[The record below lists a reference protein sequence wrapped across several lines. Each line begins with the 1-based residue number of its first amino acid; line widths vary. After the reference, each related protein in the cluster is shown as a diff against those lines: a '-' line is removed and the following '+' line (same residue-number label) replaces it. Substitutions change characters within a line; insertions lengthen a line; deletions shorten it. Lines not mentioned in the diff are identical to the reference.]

1 MALDLGPCQ
10 VLLGTAGAEA
20 DIGKTQGGVRVA
32 FSEDIVDLMSDQYGS
47 QPEDQ
52 MITGHTATVVT
63 ALADYSVDNL
73 AIALNQDM
81 LEYAPSEKGFKGSSL
96 VGTKLST
103 KGQSLL
109 LKKYVDGA
117 VSSNENDWVR
127 FPVAAPT
134 GAFELTFD
142 GATQRVIEITFQA
155 FPDGNDVLYFIGDE
169 NAAESGS

>member
-10 VLLGTAGAEA
+10 VLFGTAGSEV

-32 FSEDIVDLMSDQYGS
+32 FSEDVVDLMSDQYGS

-52 MITGHTATVVT
+52 AITGHTATIIT

-73 AIALNQDM
+73 AIALNQTA
-81 LEYAPSEKGFKGSSL
+81 LQIGSKEGFKGSSL
-96 VGTKLST
+96 VGTMLST

-109 LKKYVDGA
+109 LKKYVAGI
-117 VSSNENDWVR
+117 VSTNENNWIR

-142 GATQRVIEITFQA
+142 GATQRVIEVTFQA
-155 FPDGNDVLYFIGDE
+155 FPDANEILYFIGDE
-169 NAAESGS
+169 DAAESGS

>member
-10 VLLGTAGAEA
+10 VLFGTAAAEV

-32 FSEDIVDLMSDQYGS
+32 FSEDVVDLMSDQYGS

-52 MITGHTATVVT
+52 SITGHTATIVT
-63 ALADYSVDNL
+63 ALADYSVANL
-73 AIALNQDM
+73 AIALNQDE
-81 LEYAPSEKGFKGSSL
+81 LQLGSKKGFKGSSL

-109 LKKYVDGA
+109 LKKYVDGI
-117 VSSNENDWVR
+117 VSTDENDWIR

-155 FPDGNDVLYFIGDE
+155 FPDANSILYFVGDE
-169 NAAESGS
+169 DAAESGS

>member
-10 VLLGTAGAEA
+10 VLFGTAAAEV

-32 FSEDIVDLMSDQYGS
+32 FSEDVVDLMSDQYGS

-52 MITGHTATVVT
+52 SITGHTATIVT
-63 ALADYSVDNL
+63 ALADYSVANL
-73 AIALNQDM
+73 AIALNQTE
-81 LEYAPSEKGFKGSSL
+81 LQLGAKKGFKGSSL

-109 LKKYVDGA
+109 LKKYVDGV
-117 VSSNENDWVR
+117 VSTDENNWLR

-134 GAFELTFD
+134 GAFEVTFD
-142 GATQRVIEITFQA
+142 GATQRVIEVTFQA
-155 FPDGNDVLYFIGDE
+155 FPDDDSILYFVGDE
-169 NAAESGS
+169 EAADSGS

>member
-1 MALDLGPCQ
+1 MSLDLGPCQ
-10 VLLGTAGAEA
+10 VLFGTAAAEV

-32 FSEDIVDLMSDQYGS
+32 FSEDVADLMSDQYGS

-63 ALADYSVDNL
+63 ALADYSVENL
-73 AIALNQDM
+73 ATALNQSM
-81 LEYAPSEKGFKGSSL
+81 LSLGSKEGFKGSSL

-109 LKKYVDGA
+109 LKKYVDGI
-117 VSSNENDWVR
+117 VSTDENDWIR

-134 GAFELTFD
+134 GAFEVSFD
-142 GATQRVIEITFQA
+142 GATQRVIEVTFQA

-169 NAAESGS
+169 EAADSGS